1 LEKQQWYIS
10 LILNVTFNNISA
22 ISWLSFYWWR
32 KPEYLKKTRG
42 LSQVT
47 DKLYHIMSYTSP
59 WSRFKL
65 KTSVVIGTDCTGSC
79 KSNYHTITTTT
90 TPLHLKWENIVYNKK
105 FIIPLMTKCH
115 FLIKIKF
122 WLEQITLESIALSPD
137 LESFINAI
145 SNLRIHFKL
154 LNLHLV
160 IVSCCTQ
167 LYNIFYFLF

>member
-1 LEKQQWYIS
+1 MP
-10 LILNVTFNNISA
+10 
-22 ISWLSFYWWR
+22 LSTIFQLYHGCHFIGGGNRSSSR
-32 KPEYLKKTRG
+32 KPRTD

-47 DKLYHIMSYTSP
+47 DKLYHIMLYTSP
-59 WSRFKL
+59 WSRFEL

-122 WLEQITLESIALSPD
+122 RLGQITLESIALSPD
-137 LESFINAI
+137 LESFKNAI

-167 LYNIFYFLF
+167 LYNIFYLLFLF